1 MELSKMNTNTLISI
15 VETPRETL
23 ADNAAPATPPW
34 PAPKKPYVRPW
45 VKPLG
50 GLEGTGTGA
59 VPGIEGGT
67 QACSSVS
74 ASSN

>member
-1 MELSKMNTNTLISI
+1 MNTNTLIPS

-23 ADNAAPATPPW
+23 ADSAPATPPW
-34 PAPKKPYVRPW
+34 AAPRKPYARPW
-45 VKPLG
+45 IKR
-50 GLEGTGTGA
+50 LEGLDGTSSGA

-74 ASSN
+74 AQS

>member
-1 MELSKMNTNTLISI
+1 MNTNTLIPS

-23 ADNAAPATPPW
+23 ADSAPATPPW

-50 GLEGTGTGA
+50 GLKGTGTGA

-74 ASSN
+74 AQTS